1 MRVRNMTSGKPFG
14 LILSV
19 ALPLMLGNM
28 FQQLYTVVDS
38 AIVGNWV
45 GMNALAAIGNSD
57 WFHWMF
63 MGMIQ
68 GFAQGFSIPIA
79 QEFGANDLK
88 ALRKNV
94 ACSIIL
100 TAILAALLTLIAQL
114 SIHPMLTYALKT
126 PAEILPITRQ
136 YITILFSGI
145 PFLLAYNMMAGILR
159 SLGDGKTPL
168 IAMVIASLTNIA
180 LDLLFVVAFGWGV
193 TGAAI
198 ATLIGQASAV
208 VFCFFRLKSVDVIK
222 LTREDFRPD
231 AAIMSRLIWL
241 GLPLSLQHII
251 ISVGGMILQRIAN
264 GMGVLF
270 IAGFTATNKLYGLLE
285 CAAIS
290 FGYATTTYIGQ
301 NLGAKRMDRIKS
313 GMRCS
318 IIISIVTSVAIGAM
332 MIIFGRWIVGLFI
345 SGAPEDVVESTR
357 IAYEFLVVMASAL
370 PILYL
375 LYAYRSALQ
384 GMGDTTSPMLSGIAE
399 FIMRTASAI
408 ILPGL
413 IGYWGLFVA
422 EVLAWTGADL
432 ILIPNYYKRFR
443 QFSKENGE
451 PQD

>member
-1 MRVRNMTSGKPFG
+1 MRVRNMTSGKPLG

-100 TAILAALLTLIAQL
+100 TAMLAVVLTLIAQL
-114 SIHPMLTYALKT
+114 SIYPMLTYALKT

-145 PFLLAYNMMAGILR
+145 PFLLAYNLMAGILR

-168 IAMVIASLTNIA
+168 IAMVIASLTNIV
-180 LDLLFVVAFGWGV
+180 LDLLFVVGFGWGV
-193 TGAAI
+193 AGAAI
-198 ATLIGQASAV
+198 ATLIGQASAI
-208 VFCFFRLKSVDVIK
+208 VFCFFRLKSVDVIR

-231 AAIMSRLIWL
+231 AAIMSRLMRL

-290 FGYATTTYIGQ
+290 FGYATTTYVGQ

-318 IIISIVTSVAIGAM
+318 VIISIVTSVTIGLL
-332 MIIFGRWIVGLFI
+332 MIIFGKWIVGLFI
-345 SGAPEDVVESTR
+345 SGSPEDVVVSTR

-384 GMGDTTSPMLSGIAE
+384 GMGDTTSPMLSGVAE
-399 FIMRTASAI
+399 FIMRMASAI
-408 ILPGL
+408 ILPGM

-432 ILIPNYYKRFR
+432 ILIPNYYKQFRRFM
-443 QFSKENGE
+443 KENSEQLG
-451 PQD
+451 